1 MFSSLSVNP
10 GSEGDGETDQSKED
24 DGSGGKTFLTVRRC
38 RAPFSSV
45 GTSFCC
51 NTKLWGWQPEALC
64 MSCVGYN
71 SVFVFLTQNGALA
84 LASLMNLKA
93 GNSFPRNW
101 KTLMERDVIVKGSIF
116 KFQRTFFT
124 LWTLCSC

>member
-1 MFSSLSVNP
+1 MNS
-10 GSEGDGETDQSKED
+10 GSEGDRETDQSKED
-24 DGSGGKTFLTVRRC
+24 DGSGGETFLTVRRC
-38 RAPFSSV
+38 KAPFSSV

-51 NTKLWGWQPEALC
+51 NTKFWGWQPEALC

-101 KTLMERDVIVKGSIF
+101 KTLMERDVIVRVVFSSFNAPFLPCGSSALVD
-116 KFQRTFFT
+116 FT
-124 LWTLCSC
+124 LVV